1 MKRLALVFSFVV
13 SLLFVACSGM
23 TTGIAAGPV
32 ELAQN
37 SSHICYSDC
46 IDKYGT
52 DSKAAC
58 ARQCGL
64 TGSAPGPAKDCG
76 KILKNCTKGCSK
88 DKNCKNRC
96 RKANLSCV

>member
-13 SLLFVACSGM
+13 SLLFVAWPGV
-23 TTGIAAGPV
+23 TTEIAAGPV

-37 SSHICYSDC
+37 PSHICYSDC

-52 DSKAAC
+52 AGKAAC

-64 TGSAPGPAKDCG
+64 TGGAAGPAKDCG
-76 KILKNCTKGCSK
+76 KIHKNCIQGCGK
-88 DKNCKNRC
+88 DKNCKNQC